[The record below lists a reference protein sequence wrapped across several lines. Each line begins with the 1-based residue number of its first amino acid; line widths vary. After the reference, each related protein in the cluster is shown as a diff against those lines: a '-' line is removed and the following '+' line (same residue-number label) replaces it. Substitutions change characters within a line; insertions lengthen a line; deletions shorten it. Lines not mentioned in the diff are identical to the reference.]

1 MRVLAL
7 FYLVLFSSS
16 LSANTLVLP
25 ESSRGELRQS
35 ITSSWQL
42 CGESLWCE
50 DELKYYRDSFIAQ
63 ASLVEGVLRVELI
76 NEYSAERLG
85 QIQLYLRQD
94 RFVLTRAEIEGQ
106 VFDVDKAIEQ
116 TSIEQADRALILF
129 LNQFPQDTNRTLHW
143 QAKDWHAELVSDG
156 ELITLM
162 LYQYY

>member
-25 ESSRGELRQS
+25 ESTRGELRQS

-50 DELKYYRDSFIAQ
+50 DDLKYYRDSFVAQ
-63 ASLVEGVLRVELI
+63 ANLVEEVLHVELI
-76 NEYSAERLG
+76 NEYSAERLA

-94 RFVLTRAEIEGQ
+94 GFVLSRAEIEGQ

-116 TSIEQADRALILF
+116 TSIEQADGALILF
-129 LNQFPQDTNRTLHW
+129 LNQFPQDANRALHW
-143 QAKDWHAELVSDG
+143 QAKDWRVKLVSDG
-156 ELITLM
+156 ELITLT
-162 LYQYY
+162 LNQY